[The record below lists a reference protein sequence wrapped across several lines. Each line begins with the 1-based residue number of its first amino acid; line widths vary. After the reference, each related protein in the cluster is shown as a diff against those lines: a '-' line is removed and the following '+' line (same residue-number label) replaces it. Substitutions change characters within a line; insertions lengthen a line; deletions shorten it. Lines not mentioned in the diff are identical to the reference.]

1 MRSPSEVVATLAA
14 HTSIGANM
22 NDNLITVTGNVCGD
36 VTSRTTAS
44 GYDVTSFRLA
54 STPRRFRNGSW
65 EDGETVYLTVNC
77 WRTLGQH
84 VFASVHRG
92 DPVLVRGMLR
102 VRTFEHNG
110 AKGTSVE
117 IEAMSVGHDL
127 ARGTTSF
134 DRAQRAARGAESSAP
149 LAVEA
154 VEAGLRADSAAEAL
168 AVPAPAA

>member
-1 MRSPSEVVATLAA
+1 
-14 HTSIGANM
+14 M

-36 VTSRTTAS
+36 VTNRTTAS
-44 GYDVTSFRLA
+44 GFDVTSFRLA
-54 STPRRFRNGSW
+54 STPRRFRNGAW

-102 VRTFEHNG
+102 VRSYEHNG

-117 IEAMSVGHDL
+117 IEAMSLGHDL
-127 ARGTTSF
+127 ARGTSEF
-134 DRAQRAARGAESSAP
+134 SRPQRPARAQESSAP
-149 LAVEA
+149 LATEA
-154 VEAGLRADSAAEAL
+154 VEAGLRADSAVEAL
-168 AVPAPAA
+168 AVSAPAA